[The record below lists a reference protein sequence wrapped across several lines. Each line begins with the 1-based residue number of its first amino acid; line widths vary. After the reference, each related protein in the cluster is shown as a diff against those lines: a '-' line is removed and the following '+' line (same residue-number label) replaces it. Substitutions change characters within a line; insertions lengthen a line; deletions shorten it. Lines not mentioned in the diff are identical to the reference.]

1 VPMAKENIMVDRDL
15 ILAKAGLAEKYINRA
30 VQSGKVDLELFK
42 KDLDC
47 QDIVIFNLQKAI
59 QSCIDMAAHIISDE
73 DLGLP
78 GSTNEMFYLLEEN
91 GYLDRDL
98 TEKMVKAVGFRNLIA
113 HEYEK
118 LDLKQV
124 YRVVQKDIHDLHAYI
139 KAILKKVV

>member
-1 VPMAKENIMVDRDL
+1 MVDRDL
-15 ILAKAGLAEKYINRA
+15 VLAKAGLAEKYINRA
-30 VQSGKVDLELFK
+30 IQKCKVDLSLFK
-42 KDLDC
+42 QDNDC
-47 QDIVIFNLQKAI
+47 QDIVIFNVQKAI
-59 QSCIDMAAHIISDE
+59 QSCIDIAAHIISDE
-73 DLGLP
+73 ALGLP

-98 TEKMVKAVGFRNLIA
+98 TEKMVRAVGFRNLIA

-124 YRVVQKDIHDLHAYI
+124 YRVAQKDIRDLHVYI

>member
-1 VPMAKENIMVDRDL
+1 MVDRDI
-15 ILAKAGLAEKYINRA
+15 ILLKAGLAEKYINRA
-30 VQSGKVDLELFK
+30 IQKGKIDLSVFM
-42 KDLDC
+42 KDIDC

-59 QSCIDMAAHIISDE
+59 QGCIDIAAHIISDE

-91 GYLDRDL
+91 GYLGRDL

-118 LDLKQV
+118 LDLEQV
-124 YRVVQKDIHDLHAYI
+124 YKVAQKDIRDLQAYI
-139 KAILKKVV
+139 KAILKKVA

>member
-1 VPMAKENIMVDRDL
+1 MVDRDL
-15 ILAKAGLAEKYINRA
+15 ILAKAGLADKYINRA

-59 QSCIDMAAHIISDE
+59 QSCIDIAAHIISDE
-73 DLGLP
+73 ALGLP

-91 GYLDRDL
+91 RYLDRDL
-98 TEKMVKAVGFRNLIA
+98 TEKMVKAVGFRNLTA

-118 LDLKQV
+118 LDLEQV
-124 YRVVQKDIHDLHAYI
+124 YNVAQKDVFDLRAYI
-139 KAILKKVV
+139 KAILRKVV

>member
-1 VPMAKENIMVDRDL
+1 MVDRDL

-59 QSCIDMAAHIISDE
+59 QSCIDIAAHIISDE
-73 DLGLP
+73 VLGLP

-91 GYLDRDL
+91 RYLDRDL
-98 TEKMVKAVGFRNLIA
+98 TEKMVKAVGFRNLTA

-118 LDLKQV
+118 LDFEQV
-124 YRVVQKDIHDLHAYI
+124 YNVVQKDVLDLHAYI
-139 KAILKKVV
+139 KAILRKVV

>member
-1 VPMAKENIMVDRDL
+1 MVDRDL
-15 ILAKAGLAEKYINRA
+15 ILAKAALAEKYINRA
-30 VQSGKVDLELFK
+30 IQKGKIDLSVFM
-42 KDLDC
+42 KDIDC

-59 QSCIDMAAHIISDE
+59 QKCIDMAAHIISDE

-98 TEKMVKAVGFRNLIA
+98 TKKMIKAVGFRNLIA

-118 LDLKQV
+118 LDLEQV
-124 YRVVQKDIHDLHAYI
+124 HKVAQKDIHDLHLYI
-139 KAILKKVV
+139 KAILRKVA

>member
-1 VPMAKENIMVDRDL
+1 MVDRDL
-15 ILAKAGLAEKYINRA
+15 ILAKAALAEKYINRA
-30 VQSGKVDLELFK
+30 GHTGKVDLDLFK

-59 QSCIDMAAHIISDE
+59 QKCIDMAAHIISDE

-98 TEKMVKAVGFRNLIA
+98 TEKMIKAVGPV
-113 HEYEK
+113 
-118 LDLKQV
+118 QV
-124 YRVVQKDIHDLHAYI
+124 
-139 KAILKKVV
+139 

>member
-1 VPMAKENIMVDRDL
+1 MVDRDL
-15 ILAKAGLAEKYINRA
+15 ILAKAGLTEKYINRA

-59 QSCIDMAAHIISDE
+59 QSCIDIAAHIISDE
-73 DLGLP
+73 ALGLP

-91 GYLDRDL
+91 RYLDSDL
-98 TEKMVKAVGFRNLIA
+98 TEKMVKAVGFRNLTA

-118 LDLKQV
+118 LDLEQV
-124 YRVVQKDIHDLHAYI
+124 YNVVQKDVLDLHAYI
-139 KAILKKVV
+139 KAILRKIA

>member
-1 VPMAKENIMVDRDL
+1 MVDRDL
-15 ILAKAGLAEKYINRA
+15 ILAKAGLVEKYMNRA
-30 VQSGKVDLELFK
+30 VKAGNIDLKKFR

-73 DLGLP
+73 NLGLP

-91 GYLDRDL
+91 DYLDNSL
-98 TEKMVKAVGFRNLIA
+98 TEKMVKAVGFRNLTA

-118 LDLKQV
+118 LDLDQV
-124 YRVVQKDIHDLHAYI
+124 HKVAQKDILDLHAYI
-139 KAILKKVV
+139 KAILIKIA